1 VPAVVVP
8 IVGLAAILH
17 AAWNVILKTSGDPLR
32 VAFRLNLVGAAVGI
46 PLVAAWYAIDGWPE
60 IPADGLGLAVVS
72 GILEA
77 AYFVSL
83 SAAYRRGDISVVY
96 PIARGSA
103 PLLAVAIGVV
113 VLGERLAPIGWLGV
127 ACLLVGVLLVSRPWR
142 SIRKGRLDGA
152 VGFALL
158 TGVMIATYSAVD
170 RVGVRLMSPVLYAVI
185 LFTVATMLLGLW
197 LAVVSRG
204 APASQVSWARSAAA
218 GLMATLAYILV
229 LVALSV
235 APLVIVAPLRESAI
249 VIVSGWGAIRM
260 AEASGRA
267 DVARRIGAA
276 ALVVVGIALLVAGG

>member
-1 VPAVVVP
+1 
-8 IVGLAAILH
+8 
-17 AAWNVILKTSGDPLR
+17 
-32 VAFRLNLVGAAVGI
+32 
-46 PLVAAWYAIDGWPE
+46 
-60 IPADGLGLAVVS
+60 
-72 GILEA
+72 
-77 AYFVSL
+77 
-83 SAAYRRGDISVVY
+83 
-96 PIARGSA
+96 
-103 PLLAVAIGVV
+103 
-113 VLGERLAPIGWLGV
+113 
-127 ACLLVGVLLVSRPWR
+127 
-142 SIRKGRLDGA
+142 
-152 VGFALL
+152 
-158 TGVMIATYSAVD
+158 MIATYSAVD